1 MGLWEAVLRRL
12 QGSGGG
18 IEDAAPDSSGYR
30 AVWSPSND
38 TDAMGLILNETDA
51 GKFEASGR
59 HDAEEVLGPLI
70 RSSDTVLDLGCG
82 IGRVTRYV
90 APLCREVWAVDI
102 SPRMLEL
109 ARSRLAGLANVRFAL
124 SNEASLP
131 EPPTASV
138 DFAYSLLTLQHV
150 EREHAFA
157 LMREVRRVLRPG
169 GVAHFTFPN
178 LLSDEYLHAFLH
190 YVESGEANSN
200 PARARFY
207 TPEEIHRVVPAAG
220 FEIVDF
226 EVEVEIRVTC
236 RAAD

>member
-1 MGLWEAVLRRL
+1 M
-12 QGSGGG
+12 
-18 IEDAAPDSSGYR
+18 
-30 AVWSPSND
+30 
-38 TDAMGLILNETDA
+38 
-51 GKFEASGR
+51 
-59 HDAEEVLGPLI
+59 
-70 RSSDTVLDLGCG
+70 
-82 IGRVTRYV
+82 TRYV

-109 ARSRLAGLANVRFAL
+109 ARSRLSGLANVRFAL

-131 EPPTASV
+131 EPPTANV

-190 YVESGEANSN
+190 YVEAVRRIAIPHELGSIRRKRSIASC
-200 PARARFY
+200 RR
-207 TPEEIHRVVPAAG
+207 RVS
-220 FEIVDF
+220 EIVDF

>member
-12 QGSGGG
+12 RGSDGGT
-18 IEDAAPDSSGYR
+18 ENAAPDSSGYR

-51 GKFEASGR
+51 GKFEVSGR
-59 HDAEEVLGPLI
+59 HEAEEILGPLI
-70 RSSDTVLDLGCG
+70 RPSDTVLDLGCG

-109 ARSRLAGLANVRFAL
+109 ARSRLAGLPNVRFAL

-131 EPPTASV
+131 EPPTGSV
-138 DFAYSLLTLQHV
+138 DFVYSLLTLQHV

-157 LMREVRRVLRPG
+157 LMREVGRVLRPG
-169 GVAHFTFPN
+169 GLANFTFPN
-178 LLSDEYLHAFLH
+178 LLSDEYLHAFMQ
-190 YVESGEANSN
+190 YVETGEASSN

-207 TPEEIHRVVPAAG
+207 TPEEVRRLVSAAG
-220 FEIVDF
+220 FAIADF
-226 EVEVEIRVTC
+226 DADVEIRVTC
-236 RAAD
+236 RSAD